1 VSTMPASFDLRGRV
15 ALVTGGSR
23 GIGRATCELLAAMGA
38 KVAVSSRKLDA
49 CETVVR
55 AIEASGG
62 TAIAVACN
70 ASRPDELQA
79 LVARTREALGEIDV
93 LVANAASN
101 PYFGP
106 LLDIDEGAYA
116 KTLDTNV
123 KRVLD
128 LCALVIPRMAERGA
142 GSVVLTSSIAGL
154 KGTRRLGAYAIS
166 KAALMQLARNLALEW
181 GHAGV
186 RVNCVAPGIV
196 KTDFAR
202 ALWEDPRTH
211 EQALRGYPLG
221 RLGEPEEIAG
231 VVAFLAA
238 DASRFVT
245 GQTLVADGGATIASG
260 DYS

>member
-1 VSTMPASFDLRGRV
+1 MTSFDLTGRV
-15 ALVTGGSR
+15 ALVTGASR
-23 GIGRATCELLAAMGA
+23 GIGRATCEQLAAMGA
-38 KVAVSSRKLDA
+38 RVAVSSRKLDA

-55 AIEASGG
+55 AIEQAGG
-62 TAIAVACN
+62 TGLAVACN
-70 ASRPDELQA
+70 ASRPHELEA
-79 LVARTREALGEIDV
+79 LVARTRAELGEIDV
-93 LVANAASN
+93 LVANAATN

-106 LLDIDEGAYA
+106 LLAIDDAAYD
-116 KTLDTNV
+116 KTLATNV
-123 KRVLD
+123 KGVLG
-128 LCALVIPRMAERGA
+128 LCRLVIPAMADLGG

-154 KGTRRLGAYAIS
+154 KGTRRLGAYAVS

-202 ALWEDPRTH
+202 ALWEDPQAH
-211 EQALRGYPLG
+211 ERALRGYPLG
-221 RLGEPEEIAG
+221 RLGDPEDVAG
-231 VVAFLAA
+231 AIAFLAA

-245 GQTLVADGGATIASG
+245 GQTLVVDGGATIASG